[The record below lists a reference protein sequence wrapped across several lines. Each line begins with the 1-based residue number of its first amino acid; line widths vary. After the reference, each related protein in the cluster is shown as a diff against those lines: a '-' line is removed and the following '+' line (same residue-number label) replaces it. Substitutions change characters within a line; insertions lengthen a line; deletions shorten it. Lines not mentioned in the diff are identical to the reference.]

1 MENVHNIILKEAIK
15 IRRGMALTPPH
26 ALKKEIIGS
35 ENKPKKDWKA
45 ITKMLSLVVRLL
57 FFFLHVFV
65 FCSEYILLYLFVK

>member
-15 IRRGMALTPPH
+15 IRRGMALTPTQE
-26 ALKKEIIGS
+26 LKTEIIGS